1 MKHSKLFNFADDTT
15 TDCRGKEAQ
24 KIKAD
29 LESDAKRLLQFM
41 ASNGL
46 VANESKT
53 EFLVLNEKEKL
64 KDHSILKCINV
75 GDATINRTPNTKLL
89 GITIQENQEW
99 TEHFKGLKTSLNQRL
114 FVIRRV
120 MRQIPKSK
128 VLGVVHS
135 LWVSKLRYG
144 LQLCTKV
151 RISDSDVISGHLKA
165 LQLTQNRMLRVL
177 NGSKIKDKVSIS
189 TMLKKFDLLSVNQ
202 LGAKIKLIEVWKTLN
217 KVDYP
222 LSLDSYKPINTNRN
236 HDLRDQS
243 NRVFDDSCK
252 KKKSESSFHVDAAR
266 LWNILPQ
273 NVRSAPS
280 LELAKKTI
288 DAFCKSLPI

>member
-1 MKHSKLFNFADDTT
+1 
-15 TDCRGKEAQ
+15 
-24 KIKAD
+24 
-29 LESDAKRLLQFM
+29 M

-99 TEHFKGLKTSLNQRL
+99 IEHFKGLKTSLNQRL

-135 LWVSKLRYG
+135 LWVSKIWLA
-144 LQLCTKV
+144 TV
-151 RISDSDVISGHLKA
+151 H
-165 LQLTQNRMLRVL
+165 
-177 NGSKIKDKVSIS
+177 
-189 TMLKKFDLLSVNQ
+189 
-202 LGAKIKLIEVWKTLN
+202 
-217 KVDYP
+217 
-222 LSLDSYKPINTNRN
+222 
-236 HDLRDQS
+236 QS
-243 NRVFDDSCK
+243 
-252 KKKSESSFHVDAAR
+252 
-266 LWNILPQ
+266 
-273 NVRSAPS
+273 
-280 LELAKKTI
+280 
-288 DAFCKSLPI
+288 

>member
-1 MKHSKLFNFADDTT
+1 MLK
-15 TDCRGKEAQ
+15 GP
-24 KIKAD
+24 
-29 LESDAKRLLQFM
+29 LL
-41 ASNGL
+41 
-46 VANESKT
+46 
-53 EFLVLNEKEKL
+53 
-64 KDHSILKCINV
+64 IP
-75 GDATINRTPNTKLL
+75 RTYIYLYYNI
-89 GITIQENQEW
+89 GVTIQENQEW

-135 LWVSKLRYG
+135 LWLSKLRYG

-151 RISDSDVISGHLKA
+151 RIWDSDVIEGHLKA

-189 TMLKKFDLLSVNQ
+189 TMLKKFGLLSVNQ
-202 LGAKIKLIEVWKTLN
+202 LAAKIKLIEVWKTLN
-217 KVDYP
+217 KLDYP

-236 HDLRDQS
+236 YVLRDQI
-243 NRVFDDSCK
+243 NRVFDDTCR

-280 LELAKKTI
+280 LELAKKAI
-288 DAFCKSLPI
+288 DAFCMSLPV